1 MSKQAR
7 DVTERSPREPAAR
20 TTNDPGPGLLPGLE
34 KALKYPLFEAL
45 LNRRSRRISRGIHS
59 VPAGT
64 LSYDSKAEAQ
74 PLSDL
79 EEALLI
85 LATGVTGTTMPDM
98 PFKSEDGKDLV
109 GSPMVEVMGRAASSP
124 DNAQGTHFFMLNDSG
139 TYLLRTPPDFDPS
152 VWRGPLTAAKLVELA
167 GKCKHKVLDHRLDFP
182 REYPCYF
189 GRNRFVSNVPGS
201 TVLVPVVDLTR
212 QYINGMMYLL
222 TEPDGFRP
230 TFIDD
235 WNLYRCAG
243 VSKWVKSKFLNK
255 DLPIPLG
262 LAGTFRIH
270 VEADLLI
277 QNLLLMI
284 QAMGLGG
291 WVHAAFIG
299 PLLLGDPEYVKKYG
313 PGLGFRYERPTNLLR
328 RTLLKPFTP
337 LPGWGANPVGLD
349 GLIQGFCP
357 PYYPDMTA
365 AVDALVASKYG
376 PKGVYHNVPLFDRV
390 FKDGKG
396 KEFVDQVPHFS
407 EEVIACAKDVCN
419 YIYETYGRFP
429 AHVDAMYVPG
439 VWVQA
444 HHLDLQ
450 YYDSLY
456 QNGYSPTQAGHQTH
470 WHGPSETDGR

>member
-1 MSKQAR
+1 MSHEVSDLNVRGSEAPASSSQ
-7 DVTERSPREPAAR
+7 TESRLFA
-20 TTNDPGPGLLPGLE
+20 GLE
-34 KALKYPLFEAL
+34 RALQYPLFDAL
-45 LNRRSRRISRGIHS
+45 INRRSRRISRGIRS

-64 LSYDSKAEAQ
+64 LSYSSKATAE

-98 PFKSEDGKDLV
+98 PFKTESGEDLV
-109 GSPMVEVMGRAASSP
+109 GSPMLEVIGRAASSP

-139 TYLLRTPPDFDPS
+139 TYLLRPPRDFDPS
-152 VWRGPLTAAKLVELA
+152 ILRGPRTPEQLIALAAS
-167 GKCKHKVLDHRLDFP
+167 CKYKVLDRRLDFA

-189 GRNRFVSNVPGS
+189 GRNRYVSNVPGS

-222 TEPDGFRP
+222 NEPDGYRP

-243 VSKWVKSKFLNK
+243 VHKWVRSGFLNK

-262 LAGTFRIH
+262 YAGTFRIH

-313 PGLGFRYERPTNLLR
+313 PGLGFRYEKASLLR
-328 RTLLKPFTP
+328 RTVLRPITP
-337 LPGWGANPVGLD
+337 LPAWNANPVGLD
-349 GLIQGFCP
+349 GVLQGFCP
-357 PYYPDMTA
+357 PYHRDMSA
-365 AVDALVASKYG
+365 AVDALIASKYG
-376 PKGVYHNVPLFDRV
+376 PNGVYRDAALFNRV

-396 KEFVDQVPHFS
+396 KNFIDEVPHFTPD
-407 EEVIACAKDVCN
+407 VIACVKDVCN
-419 YIYETYGRFP
+419 YIYHTYGRFP

-444 HHLDLQ
+444 HHLDLD
-450 YYDSLY
+450 YYDALY
-456 QNGYSPTQAGHQTH
+456 QGGYSDTQAHHHEH
-470 WHGPSETDGR
+470 WHAPRA